1 MLPTMGSL
9 GFEPHS
15 GELGRERNSHI
26 RVIQCRIW
34 TRRNTVPKTVE
45 NSVNMPW
52 MTHPSCQGSP
62 LKIRVGS
69 KEGGKRVS
77 WGDRGLLVPGLLCSH
92 PSAQGLNLALGV
104 QRNSFKTDCLVYTL
118 SVALGPTSLF
128 IPPPSDLRVEPSRS
142 RAVARRVASINFSFI
157 IDSRAKFSEITAQS
171 ARRAVQNL
179 AQPDRRISDAVDVR
193 QELDLRIGAAFT
205 RFQTLRLQ
213 RVFPENLSNLVISYG
228 SCQFPTMGFVVER
241 YKAVQ
246 NFIPEPFWKIKVTH
260 TISDLSVEFSWK
272 RVRLFDQTACQ
283 VLYDICM
290 ERTLATVEK
299 VQSKPKSKRRPLP
312 LDTVELEKLASRKLK
327 LSAKVTMQIAEKLY
341 TKGLISYPRTE
352 TNIFPKEL
360 NLRSLVEMHTADH
373 NWGEFAN
380 RVLESGPNPRVGKKS
395 DQAHPPIH
403 PTKYTC
409 NLEGDEWRVYEFV
422 VRHFLAC
429 CSKDAEGLETV
440 VDIDINEE
448 KFVASGLM
456 IIARNYLD
464 VYPYDKWSGKEI
476 HVYQQGQTFEPTNI
490 EMTEGTTS
498 APNLL
503 TEADLIALMEK
514 HGIGTDATHADH
526 IEKIKSRLYVGLE
539 NDNYFVPG
547 QLGMGLVEGYDSMG
561 FPMSKPN
568 LRAELE
574 ADLKRVCEGT
584 RNPAEVLREQLA
596 KYKDVFR
603 IAIEQVN
610 KAEIGL
616 ETKKGSQAGHDTSMT
631 VVVFEGSQAGHDTSM
646 TVVVFEGSQAGHDT
660 SMTVV
665 VFEGSQAGH
674 DTSMT
679 VVVFEGS
686 QAGHDTSMTVVVFE
700 GSQAGHDTS
709 MTVVVF
715 EGSQAGHDTSMT
727 VVVFEGSQAG
737 HDTSMTVVVFEGS
750 QAGHDTSMTVV
761 VFEGSQAGHD
771 TSMTVV
777 VFEGSQAGH
786 DTSMTVVVFEGS
798 QAGHDTSMTVVVFE
812 GSQAGH
818 DTTKLDTALGQ
829 YLEEQAQPPG
839 DSLVTLEETPEP
851 AMKCPSCGL
860 DMVLKTKR
868 DGTSKYLSCMAYP
881 QCRSALWFP
890 RNVEGLTVSE
900 QSCPQCG
907 PDVKKLNFKFRCGS
921 MIPYCEDNYTG
932 CVGGCDLQFL
942 EMLDM
947 RPLMG
952 RPRYISPLLQQKRV
966 KQQLDYGSMAIGPP
980 GSPPV
985 NRGGGVTASFADSG
999 MGSSLGGG
1007 RSSSSN
1013 TSHRGASYSSTR
1025 GRGSQASI
1033 KRSSTDMGGWS
1044 MTDNNVS
1051 GASSRVPRLLGGG
1064 DGSSDHENK
1073 VVCNCNL
1080 DAILLTVRKDGPNQ
1094 GRKFYKCN
1102 KNQGQG
1108 CNFFMWADSV
1118 EENRQDGGRPL
1129 AAANN
1134 VPRQPPARQG
1144 GNIAEGGDDVL
1155 CRCEE
1160 PTKRLTVQK
1169 EGPNKGR
1176 TFYACAKGQN
1186 NGCNFFQ
1193 WGDEVPPRD
1202 SNWSGGDNGM
1212 SGGRGGWTRGGEFML
1227 RTQLFN
1233 FSTDFFLIFLFYIHY
1248 CFQPVV

>member
-1 MLPTMGSL
+1 MIFSRTSFALRYYGVTRHFHKGSSKLHDQKIGEKLIMKVLNVAEKNDAAKSLAGLLSGGNLRRREGLSKWNKIYEFDYTLMGERCQMIMTSVSGHL
-9 GFEPHS
+9 LGLEFVGNFRNWQGCNPLALFDAPVMKQCSQDYEPIKRTLEKEARQCGILIIWTDCDREGENIGFE
-15 GELGRERNSHI
+15 
-26 RVIQCRIW
+26 VIQVC
-34 TRRNTVPKTVE
+34 TAVKHN
-45 NSVNMPW
+45 
-52 MTHPSCQGSP
+52 
-62 LKIRVGS
+62 LKI
-69 KEGGKRVS
+69 
-77 WGDRGLLVPGLLCSH
+77 
-92 PSAQGLNLALGV
+92 
-104 QRNSFKTDCLVYTL
+104 Y
-118 SVALGPTSLF
+118 
-128 IPPPSDLRVEPSRS
+128 
-142 RAVARRVASINFSFI
+142 
-157 IDSRAKFSEITAQS
+157 RAKFSEITAQS

-179 AQPDRRISDAVDVR
+179 VQPDRRISDAVDVR

-213 RVFPENLSNLVISYG
+213 RVFPENLSNLIISYG

-283 VLYDICM
+283 VLYEICM

-299 VQSKPKSKRRPLP
+299 VQSKPKSKWRPLP

-327 LSAKVTMQIAEKLY
+327 LSAKVTMQISEKLY

-380 RVLESGPNPRVGKKS
+380 RVLEAGPNPRMGKKS

-403 PTKYTC
+403 PTKYTG
-409 NLEGDEWRVYEFV
+409 NLEGDERRVYEFI

-476 HVYQQGQTFEPTNI
+476 HVYQHGQTFEPTNI

-603 IAIEQVN
+603 IAIEQ
-610 KAEIGL
+610 A
-616 ETKKGSQAGHDTSMT
+616 A
-631 VVVFEGSQAGHDTSM
+631 
-646 TVVVFEGSQAGHDT
+646 
-660 SMTVV
+660 
-665 VFEGSQAGH
+665 
-674 DTSMT
+674 
-679 VVVFEGS
+679 
-686 QAGHDTSMTVVVFE
+686 
-700 GSQAGHDTS
+700 
-709 MTVVVF
+709 
-715 EGSQAGHDTSMT
+715 
-727 VVVFEGSQAG
+727 
-737 HDTSMTVVVFEGS
+737 
-750 QAGHDTSMTVV
+750 
-761 VFEGSQAGHD
+761 
-771 TSMTVV
+771 
-777 VFEGSQAGH
+777 
-786 DTSMTVVVFEGS
+786 
-798 QAGHDTSMTVVVFE
+798 
-812 GSQAGH
+812 
-818 DTTKLDTALGQ
+818 KLDTALGQ
-829 YLEEQAQPPG
+829 YLEEHAQPPG
-839 DSLVTLEETPEP
+839 DNLVTLEETPEP

-900 QSCPQCG
+900 ESCPQCG
-907 PDVKKLNFKFRCGS
+907 PDVKKLNFKFRRGS

-947 RPLMG
+947 RPLLS
-952 RPRYISPLLQQKRV
+952 RPR
-966 KQQLDYGSMAIGPP
+966 PP

-985 NRGGGVTASFADSG
+985 NRGGGITASFTDSG

-1007 RSSSSN
+1007 RSSASN

-1033 KRSSTDMGGWS
+1033 NRSSTDMGGWS
-1044 MTDNNVS
+1044 ITDNISS
-1051 GASSRVPRLLGGG
+1051 GASGRVPRLLGGG
-1064 DGSSDHENK
+1064 DESSDHENK

-1118 EENRQDGGRPL
+1118 EENRQEGGRPL

-1144 GNIAEGGDDVL
+1144 GNIAGGSDDVL

-1202 SNWSGGDNGM
+1202 NNWSGGDNGM
-1212 SGGRGGWTRGGEFML
+1212 SGGRGGGTRRGGAGKSQRGAGRAGPSMDTEKKKRKCGVCGMEGK
-1227 RTQLFN
+1227 
-1233 FSTDFFLIFLFYIHY
+1233 LIIMN
-1248 CFQPVV
+1248 CFQSVVGSL